1 MNRILVVSTVVL
13 VAACGP
19 EAPGTADPMLP
30 PQQQVP
36 TVTGGGGGAAGGS
49 TAGGGAQASGGGL
62 ASAGGGAAGGSVAGV
77 GGGGT
82 AGGTQF
88 VYPSWQREDI
98 QPQSPRR
105 GEVYGLEAFRGR
117 TLVVVLLEG
126 FCTFCRSNVVV
137 AEQLQT
143 TLRAEGRDVEVVVL
157 SDANAA
163 DFSSR
168 TRLRLFRD
176 GEAGRPAWR
185 EMRPS
190 PSKHDTF
197 VFNAAGERT
206 YFWQGSYT
214 GDATRWTADV
224 GQAVRAVAPVR

>member
-1 MNRILVVSTVVL
+1 MNRSSSVL
-13 VAACGP
+13 VSLFLAACGP
-19 EAPGTADPMLP
+19 DTSNPGASPDPMLP
-30 PQQQVP
+30 MQTQL
-36 TVTGGGGGAAGGS
+36 GGGTAASAGGEAAAGGGVAGGAAGG
-49 TAGGGAQASGGGL
+49 TVTGAA
-62 ASAGGGAAGGSVAGV
+62 GGAAGA
-77 GGGGT
+77 
-82 AGGTQF
+82 QF

-98 QPQSPRR
+98 QAASPRR

-117 TLVVVLLEG
+117 TVVVVLLEG

-157 SDANAA
+157 SDANAS

-176 GEAGRPAWR
+176 GEPGRPAWR
-185 EMRPS
+185 EMRPA

-197 VFNAAGERT
+197 VFAPTGERT

-214 GDATRWTADV
+214 GDAARWTADV

>member
-1 MNRILVVSTVVL
+1 MNRFSFVLVPLV

-19 EAPGTADPMLP
+19 DTSMQGAPPDPMLP
-30 PQQQVP
+30 MQAQL
-36 TVTGGGGGAAGGS
+36 GGGTAASAGGAAGGS
-49 TAGGGAQASGGGL
+49 
-62 ASAGGGAAGGSVAGV
+62 SAGGGAAGGTVN
-77 GGGGT
+77 GGS
-82 AGGTQF
+82 AGGASGSQF
-88 VYPSWQREDI
+88 VYPSWEREDI
-98 QPQSPRR
+98 QAASPRR

-117 TLVVVLLEG
+117 TVVVVLLEG

-157 SDANAA
+157 SDANAS

-197 VFNAAGERT
+197 VFAPSGERT

-214 GDATRWTADV
+214 GDAARWTADV

>member
-1 MNRILVVSTVVL
+1 MNRLSFVLVPL
-13 VAACGP
+13 FVAACGP
-19 EAPGTADPMLP
+19 DTSMQGAPPDPMLP
-30 PQQQVP
+30 MQAQL
-36 TVTGGGGGAAGGS
+36 GGGTAASAGGAAGG
-49 TAGGGAQASGGGL
+49 ASGGGS
-62 ASAGGGAAGGSVAGV
+62 ASAAGGAAGGTVS
-77 GGGGT
+77 GGGS
-82 AGGTQF
+82 AGGASGTQF
-88 VYPSWQREDI
+88 VYPSWEREDI
-98 QPQSPRR
+98 QAASSRR

-117 TLVVVLLEG
+117 TVVVVLLEG

-157 SDANAA
+157 SDANAS

-176 GEAGRPAWR
+176 GESGRPAWR

-197 VFNAAGERT
+197 VFAPSGERT
-206 YFWQGSYT
+206 YFWQGSYA
-214 GDATRWTADV
+214 GDAARWTADV

>member
-1 MNRILVVSTVVL
+1 MKHLASLTTLIL

-19 EAPGTADPMLP
+19 EVPGGSDPMLP
-30 PQQQVP
+30 PQQQRP
-36 TVTGGGGGAAGGS
+36 GALGGGAAGG
-49 TAGGGAQASGGGL
+49 GEGSGGGQ
-62 ASAGGGAAGGSVAGV
+62 ASAGGSAGGGVTGAAGGAA
-77 GGGGT
+77 
-82 AGGTQF
+82 AGGAAQF

-143 TLRAEGRDVEVVVL
+143 TLRAEGRDVEFVVL
-157 SDANAA
+157 SDANAS
-163 DFSSR
+163 DFASR

-176 GEAGRPAWR
+176 AEPGRPAWR

-206 YFWQGSYT
+206 FFWQGSYT
-214 GDATRWTADV
+214 GDASRWTADI
-224 GQAVRAVAPVR
+224 GQAVRAVTPVR

>member
-1 MNRILVVSTVVL
+1 MNRIVRVSVL
-13 VAACGP
+13 VLAAACGP
-19 EAPGTADPMLP
+19 QPQESGDPMLP
-30 PQQQVP
+30 QQQMVP
-36 TVTGGGGGAAGGS
+36 PMTAGGRAGGTSAGGGVAGGSQS
-49 TAGGGAQASGGGL
+49 TAGGV
-62 ASAGGGAAGGSVAGV
+62 AAA
-77 GGGGT
+77 GGGT
-82 AGGTQF
+82 AQF
-88 VYPSWQREDI
+88 VYPAWQREDT
-98 QPQSPRR
+98 QPLSPRR
-105 GEVYGLEAFRGR
+105 GQVYGLEAFRGR
-117 TLVVVLLEG
+117 PLVVVLLEG
-126 FCTFCRSNVVV
+126 FCTFCRSNVIV

-143 TLRAEGRDVEVVVL
+143 ALTAEGRDVEIVVL

-176 GEAGRPAWR
+176 GEPGRPAWR
-185 EMRPS
+185 EMRPT

-224 GQAVRAVAPVR
+224 GQAVRAIAPVR

>member
-1 MNRILVVSTVVL
+1 MKRTASVTTFILI
-13 VAACGP
+13 AACGP
-19 EAPGTADPMLP
+19 EAPDASDPMLP
-30 PQQQVP
+30 PQQQLPAVA
-36 TVTGGGGGAAGGS
+36 GGGAAGG
-49 TAGGGAQASGGGL
+49 AQGAGGGL
-62 ASAGGGAAGGSVAGV
+62 ASAGGSAGGGAVGAAGGA
-77 GGGGT
+77 
-82 AGGTQF
+82 AGGPAAGGSAQF

-117 TLVVVLLEG
+117 TVVAVLLEG

-143 TLRAEGRDVEVVVL
+143 TLRAEGRDVEIVVL
-157 SDANAA
+157 SDANAS
-163 DFSSR
+163 DFSGR

-176 GEAGRPAWR
+176 GEPGRPAWR

-224 GQAVRAVAPVR
+224 GQAVRSVAPVR

>member
-1 MNRILVVSTVVL
+1 MNRLPFVLVPL
-13 VAACGP
+13 FVAACGP
-19 EAPGTADPMLP
+19 DTSMQGAPPDPMLP
-30 PQQQVP
+30 MQMQL
-36 TVTGGGGGAAGGS
+36 GGGTAASAGGAAGGS
-49 TAGGGAQASGGGL
+49 
-62 ASAGGGAAGGSVAGV
+62 SAGGGAAGGTVN
-77 GGGGT
+77 GGS
-82 AGGTQF
+82 AGGATGSQF
-88 VYPSWQREDI
+88 VYPSWEREDI
-98 QPQSPRR
+98 QAASPRR
-105 GEVYGLEAFRGR
+105 GEVYGLEVFRGR
-117 TLVVVLLEG
+117 TVVVVLLEG

-157 SDANAA
+157 SDANAS

-197 VFNAAGERT
+197 VFAPSGERT

-214 GDATRWTADV
+214 GDAARWTVDV

>member
-1 MNRILVVSTVVL
+1 MKRFTSFLVPL
-13 VAACGP
+13 FVASCGP
-19 EAPGTADPMLP
+19 ETSAGGPSSNPMLP
-30 PQQQVP
+30 EQ
-36 TVTGGGGGAAGGS
+36 TVLGGGSASSAGGTSGGLGGGAAGG
-49 TAGGGAQASGGGL
+49 
-62 ASAGGGAAGGSVAGV
+62 GSV
-77 GGGGT
+77 
-82 AGGTQF
+82 GTQF
-88 VYPSWQREDI
+88 AYPLWQREDI
-98 QPQSPRR
+98 QAASPRHT
-105 GEVYGLEAFRGR
+105 EVYGLEAFRGR
-117 TLVVVLLEG
+117 TVVVVLLEG

-163 DFSSR
+163 DFASR

-185 EMRPS
+185 EMRPT

-197 VFNAAGERT
+197 VFAPSGERV

-214 GDATRWTADV
+214 GDAARWTTDV
-224 GQAVRAVAPVR
+224 GQAVRAVAPVQ

>member
-1 MNRILVVSTVVL
+1 
-13 VAACGP
+13 
-19 EAPGTADPMLP
+19 
-30 PQQQVP
+30 
-36 TVTGGGGGAAGGS
+36 
-49 TAGGGAQASGGGL
+49 
-62 ASAGGGAAGGSVAGV
+62 
-77 GGGGT
+77 
-82 AGGTQF
+82 
-88 VYPSWQREDI
+88 
-98 QPQSPRR
+98 
-105 GEVYGLEAFRGR
+105 VYGLEAFRGR

-143 TLRAEGRDVEVVVL
+143 TLRAEGRDVEIVVL
-157 SDANAA
+157 SDANAS

-176 GEAGRPAWR
+176 AEPGRPAWR

-197 VFNAAGERT
+197 VFNASGERT
-206 YFWQGSYT
+206 FFWQGSYT

-224 GQAVRAVAPVR
+224 GQAVRAVAPPR

>member
-1 MNRILVVSTVVL
+1 MKRIASLITFIL

-19 EAPGTADPMLP
+19 EAPDATDPMLP

-36 TVTGGGGGAAGGS
+36 VASGGGAAGGS
-49 TAGGGAQASGGGL
+49 TAGGGAQASGGGV
-62 ASAGGGAAGGSVAGV
+62 AAGGPGGGVSGAAGGAAGGGSV
-77 GGGGT
+77 
-82 AGGTQF
+82 QF

-143 TLRAEGRDVEVVVL
+143 TLRAEGRDVEIVVL
-157 SDANAA
+157 SDANAS

-176 GEAGRPAWR
+176 GEPGRPAWR

-224 GQAVRAVAPVR
+224 GQAVRAVTPVR